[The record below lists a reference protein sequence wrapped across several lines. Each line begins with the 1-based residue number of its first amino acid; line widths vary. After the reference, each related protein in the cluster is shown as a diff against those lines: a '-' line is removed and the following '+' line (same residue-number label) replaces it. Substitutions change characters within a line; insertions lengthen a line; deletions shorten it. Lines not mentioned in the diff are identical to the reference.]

1 VVQKHKIVYLIATSL
16 LYFFLYS
23 HTLFYLHL
31 SVDPVFLLLLS
42 IYYMF
47 CSKLVLILANLLLH
61 PLWKLQ
67 NLQDRAS
74 QQNINQT
81 NKTTSHSVLFVQ
93 LLLTHI
99 AIFMIMTEDYS
110 TWTGVEKIKS
120 SKFSHDRPGMIQHI
134 SAWLLCPT
142 DICTMKYVMISMH
155 GTPNN
160 NDTRNAIRHFLISS
174 LE

>member
-1 VVQKHKIVYLIATSL
+1 MRCKNIKLSILQL
-16 LYFFLYS
+16 LPCFTFFVIIYFI
-23 HTLFYLHL
+23 LFTFISRPSFPASSFNLL
-31 SVDPVFLLLLS
+31 SVVFKA
-42 IYYMF
+42 
-47 CSKLVLILANLLLH
+47 CVDLANLLLY

-81 NKTTSHSVLFVQ
+81 NKTISHSVLFVQ

-110 TWTGVEKIKS
+110 TWTGVEKMKS

-134 SAWLLCPT
+134 SAWLLCCT
-142 DICTMKYVMISMH
+142 DICTMKYVMISML
-155 GTPNN
+155 GTPNT